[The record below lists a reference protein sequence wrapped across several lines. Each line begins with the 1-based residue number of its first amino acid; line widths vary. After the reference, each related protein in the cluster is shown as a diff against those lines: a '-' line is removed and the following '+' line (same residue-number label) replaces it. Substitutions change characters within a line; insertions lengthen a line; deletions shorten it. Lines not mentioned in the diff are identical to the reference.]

1 MDKKSL
7 LVQCDEV
14 TKNMMDELQ
23 QDMIESL
30 SKISKN
36 INDELEE
43 ILKPI
48 EKKINILKD
57 EVGEGNEDIEEKIEE
72 INEHML
78 KISKCVEVIS
88 EEHSKLLNSG
98 LNRIAVTLEKLKDRI
113 EDSDKELET
122 KVLEGLDSLGN
133 KIEDVN
139 IESLEDKLA
148 ILGVKVVKSSEINKE
163 EIINKIQEIN
173 VDEAKEKVS
182 SLEEAI
188 KVNINN
194 SCEAMEK
201 LDSVHEKM
209 LEKYEIMNMI
219 NDMETKLNKKMNNI
233 QEEVEWGNKSFF
245 ARIFGKRR

>member
-36 INDELEE
+36 ITDELKET
-43 ILKPI
+43 LKPI
-48 EKKINILKD
+48 EKKIIILKD
-57 EVGEGNEDIEEKIEE
+57 ELDDGNEETQEKIEE
-72 INEHML
+72 INEHIS

-88 EEHSKLLNSG
+88 EEHSKLLNRG
-98 LNRIAVTLEKLKDRI
+98 LNRIAVTLEKLKERI
-113 EDSDKELET
+113 EQSDKEVETRISEKLENIG
-122 KVLEGLDSLGN
+122 E
-133 KIEDVN
+133 KIDNVN
-139 IESLEDKLA
+139 LESLEDKLA
-148 ILGVKVVKSSEINKE
+148 ILGVKMVKNSGSNKE
-163 EIINKIQEIN
+163 EIINKINEIN
-173 VDEAKEKVS
+173 VDEAIEKVNL
-182 SLEEAI
+182 LEDAI
-188 KVNINN
+188 KTNINN
-194 SCEAMEK
+194 SCEAIEK

-219 NDMETKLNKKMNNI
+219 NDMEKRLNKKVITI